1 MKDTPYI
8 YCICRIDRKTWK
20 YINEDLSSRG
30 YKRIKAYIPTV
41 QILKKTKEG
50 KNYYDEVPL
59 LFNYGF
65 IKMKSEKAFDRNF
78 LNKLKKNIP
87 GILNWM
93 KSPENLFP
101 KKKRARIDNA
111 EDFDDFSIVATISRK
126 QIRYYKQISKRNNIF
141 SLESITS
148 LKIGD
153 YITLRGYP
161 FEGIGA
167 VVDEISLV
175 TKTVTVTIY
184 SGKGSINIQL
194 PMDNV
199 LYSVYNNYDEDNL
212 ESPETEIDISQIP
225 DGSTEELLNSKQY

>member
-111 EDFDDFSIVATISRK
+111 EDFDDFSLVATVSRK

-141 SLESITS
+141 SLES
-148 LKIGD
+148 
-153 YITLRGYP
+153 
-161 FEGIGA
+161 A
-167 VVDEISLV
+167 
-175 TKTVTVTIY
+175 
-184 SGKGSINIQL
+184 
-194 PMDNV
+194 
-199 LYSVYNNYDEDNL
+199 
-212 ESPETEIDISQIP
+212 IP
-225 DGSTEELLNSKQY
+225 